1 MRNTFWFTVGAAAA
15 SYVLLKGKKLY
26 REYLPEPIRRQIEAK
41 SDDAAVDLG
50 RFSANF
56 AAARAEREAEIRR
69 ELNIP
74 EE

>member
-1 MRNTFWFTVGAAAA
+1 MKNTFWFTVGAAAA
-15 SYVLLKGKKLY
+15 SFVIFRGKKLY
-26 REYLPEPIRRQIEAK
+26 REYLPESLRRQIEAK
-41 SDDAAVDLG
+41 SDDAAIDFG

-56 AAARAEREAEIRR
+56 EAARAEREAEIRR